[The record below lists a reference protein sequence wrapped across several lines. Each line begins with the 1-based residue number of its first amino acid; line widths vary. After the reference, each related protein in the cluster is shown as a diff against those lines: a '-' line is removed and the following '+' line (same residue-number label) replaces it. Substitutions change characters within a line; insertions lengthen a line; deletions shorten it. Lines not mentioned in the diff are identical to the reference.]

1 MATIATCGTLS
12 ASDRGASYVI
22 AAKCI
27 DEGFLVDDLAPGD
40 VDECASRLHR
50 GKAVF
55 VKETG
60 RLRRPL
66 AADHNKIAI
75 RQEPIEIP
83 GAAEFAEP
91 WRRGQAWLRVA
102 AGTEDP
108 HTEGSAESTDIA
120 PDSAGTHDACGLAL
134 Q

>member
-1 MATIATCGTLS
+1 M
-12 ASDRGASYVI
+12 I
-22 AAKCI
+22 AAKRVG
-27 DEGFLVDDLAPGD
+27 EGFLVDDLAPGD
-40 VDECASRLHR
+40 VDEYAPRLHR

-83 GAAEFAEP
+83 GAAKLAEP
-91 WRRGQAWLRVA
+91 RRQGQAWLRVA

-108 HTEGSAESTDIA
+108 HTEGGAESTDIA
-120 PDSAGTHDACGLAL
+120 PDSAGAHDACSLAF

>member
-1 MATIATCGTLS
+1 M
-12 ASDRGASYVI
+12 I
-22 AAKCI
+22 AAKRI

-40 VDECASRLHR
+40 VDEHAPRLHR

-83 GAAEFAEP
+83 WAAELPES
-91 WRRGQAWLRVA
+91 RRQGEAWLRVA
-102 AGTEDP
+102 AGTKDP
-108 HTEGSAESTDIA
+108 HTKGGAESADIA
-120 PDSAGTHDACGLAL
+120 PDSAGAHDARSLAF

>member
-1 MATIATCGTLS
+1 
-12 ASDRGASYVI
+12 VI
-22 AAKCI
+22 AAKRFTAMKAGSVLINVARGEII
-27 DEGFLVDDLAPGD
+27 DEEALAD
-40 VDECASRLHR
+40 
-50 GKAVF
+50 AVF

-60 RLRRPL
+60 RFRRPL

-83 GAAEFAEP
+83 GAAELAKP
-91 WRRGQAWLRVA
+91 RRQGQAWLRVA

-108 HTEGSAESTDIA
+108 HTEGGAESTDLA
-120 PDSAGTHDACGLAL
+120 PDSAGAHDARSLAF